1 VNTVVLDWTKRQEV
15 ALSKLPAL
23 YLRWQWEFASS
34 NLKRAQDREHFSFER
49 RRSAAFSKVVVQ
61 CLIVEKAETGGVVEI
76 QKGLLEVASLASVAE
91 ENPYSVE
98 GRG

>member
-1 VNTVVLDWTKRQEV
+1 M
-15 ALSKLPAL
+15 
-23 YLRWQWEFASS
+23 
-34 NLKRAQDREHFSFER
+34 RAQDREHFSVEQ

-61 CLIVEKAETGGVVEI
+61 CLIVEKAERTGEVVAI

-98 GRG
+98 AKR